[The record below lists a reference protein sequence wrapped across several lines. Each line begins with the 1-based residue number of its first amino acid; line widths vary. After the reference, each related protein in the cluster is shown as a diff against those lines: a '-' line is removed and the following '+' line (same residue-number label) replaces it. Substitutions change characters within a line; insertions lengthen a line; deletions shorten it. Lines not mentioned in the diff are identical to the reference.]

1 MLRETKELVKSKRIE
16 KKLTQQQLAD
26 KLFISRTTISMIE
39 SNDKYMPSTHLAK
52 ALGEELNFDW
62 TLFFD

>member
-1 MLRETKELVKSKRIE
+1 MLKDIKELVKKKRKE

-39 SNDKYMPSTHLAK
+39 SNKRYTPSTHLAK

-62 TLFFD
+62 TLFFN

>member
-1 MLRETKELVKSKRIE
+1 MLRDTKELVKKKRAE

-39 SNDKYMPSTHLAK
+39 SNERYTPSTHLAK

-62 TLFFD
+62 TLFFN

>member
-39 SNDKYMPSTHLAK
+39 SNDKYMPSIHLAK

-62 TLFFD
+62 TLFFN

>member
-1 MLRETKELVKSKRIE
+1 MLRETKELVKRRRIE

-39 SNDKYMPSTHLAK
+39 SNDRYTPSIHLAK
-52 ALGEELNFDW
+52 ALGKELNFDW
-62 TLFFD
+62 TLFFN